1 MADRWDAIVIGGGL
15 AGLSAADAL
24 CAAGRRVLLLEAQDR
39 VGGRTYTAT
48 SESTG
53 SSVDLGGMWVGPT
66 QTRMLALLERFGIER
81 EPQYTDGSDVLFCG
95 GVAKRFSGLIPPHS
109 VGSLVELQ
117 LMLWRLDWMASRV
130 SPLDPA
136 SAQGS
141 SELGAQSVGAWAEG
155 ALWTAAAKETLQL
168 AVGMV
173 FGAHPDRISML
184 FFLSYVKAAG
194 GLVQLL
200 ETRGAAQ
207 DSTLRGGA
215 QQLSERLR
223 GAVEAAGGE
232 VRLGAQAERVVAVGP
247 SGSLLGVECRGG
259 GPTLRARAVVVALS
273 PKVALESICFEPRLP
288 ERRRQLVGQLAL
300 GARRGAGEAMSRDQP
315 RYAEV
320 CRD

>member
-1 MADRWDAIVIGGGL
+1 
-15 AGLSAADAL
+15 
-24 CAAGRRVLLLEAQDR
+24 
-39 VGGRTYTAT
+39 
-48 SESTG
+48 
-53 SSVDLGGMWVGPT
+53 
-66 QTRMLALLERFGIER
+66 
-81 EPQYTDGSDVLFCG
+81 
-95 GVAKRFSGLIPPHS
+95 
-109 VGSLVELQ
+109 
-117 LMLWRLDWMASRV
+117 
-130 SPLDPA
+130 
-136 SAQGS
+136 
-141 SELGAQSVGAWAEG
+141 
-155 ALWTAAAKETLQL
+155 
-168 AVGMV
+168 MV

-300 GARRGAGEAMSRDQP
+300 GAKFVLVYETAWWRGGGLSGSSICSDASEEWPIFATFDYVHEAHGEQRRLHACVGRMLASGRDSEAAARPPQCVEFLERQWSEDGFARGCPVDLVPAGLQPAGPPSWNVALARPCEARLFFASTDTATSWTGYMEGAVQAGGRAAKESISTARCSFPWMAAARS
-315 RYAEV
+315 
-320 CRD
+320 

>member
-1 MADRWDAIVIGGGL
+1 MAWDAIVIGGGL

-141 SELGAQSVGAWAEG
+141 SALGAQR
-155 ALWTAAAKETLQL
+155 ALDRPRLETLEL

-173 FGAHPDRISML
+173 FGAHPDTISML

-232 VRLGAQAERVVAVGP
+232 VRLDAPAERVVAVGP
-247 SGSLLGVECRGG
+247 SGSLLGAAAA
-259 GPTLRARAVVVALS
+259 ARPSEPEPWWSLS
-273 PKVALESICFEPRLP
+273 LPR
-288 ERRRQLVGQLAL
+288 
-300 GARRGAGEAMSRDQP
+300 
-315 RYAEV
+315 
-320 CRD
+320 

>member
-1 MADRWDAIVIGGGL
+1 
-15 AGLSAADAL
+15 
-24 CAAGRRVLLLEAQDR
+24 
-39 VGGRTYTAT
+39 
-48 SESTG
+48 
-53 SSVDLGGMWVGPT
+53 
-66 QTRMLALLERFGIER
+66 
-81 EPQYTDGSDVLFCG
+81 
-95 GVAKRFSGLIPPHS
+95 
-109 VGSLVELQ
+109 
-117 LMLWRLDWMASRV
+117 MLWRLDWMASRV

-141 SELGAQSVGAWAEG
+141 SALGAQSVGAWAEG
-155 ALWTAAAKETLQL
+155 ALWTATAKETLEL

-173 FGAHPDRISML
+173 FGAHPDTISML

-300 GARRGAGEAMSRDQP
+300 GACRGAGEAMSRDQP

-320 CRD
+320 CRG